1 MTDKVTLISGERE
14 NVLPKDWLDSPFS
27 DYMAVDFKEGS
38 EGGQYEL
45 EFNEKFIG
53 NPSLRAFHGG
63 IVATFIES
71 VAQMHL
77 FQEKGQ
83 AYFQTPETVTID
95 YLRPALSSA
104 LIAIPEVVRIGRN
117 VSTIAVDIMQ
127 KNKVVAKGRVIF
139 TG

>member
-1 MTDKVTLISGERE
+1 MTDKVTFINSERQ

-27 DYMAVDFKEGS
+27 DYMEVAFNDTS
-38 EGGQYEL
+38 EGGQYWL

-71 VAQMHL
+71 VAQMYF
-77 FQEKGQ
+77 FQEKRQ
-83 AYFQTPETVTID
+83 MYFQAPETVTID
-95 YLRPALSSA
+95 YLRPALSSV
-104 LIAIPEVVRIGRN
+104 LIAIPSVVRMGRN
-117 VSTIAVDIMQ
+117 VSTIAVDLMQ